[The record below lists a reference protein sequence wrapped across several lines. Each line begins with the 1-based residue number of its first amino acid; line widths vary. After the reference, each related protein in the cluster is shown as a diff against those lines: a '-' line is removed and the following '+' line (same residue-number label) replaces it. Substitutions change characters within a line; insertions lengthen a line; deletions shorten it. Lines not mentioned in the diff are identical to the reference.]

1 MNKIEV
7 NGLILYY
14 SIEFDCSEYDEWE
27 WTEFFLKTTKKT
39 YKKYWLFGPLKEK
52 IIGNPESHMFNINFS
67 IKDKRFTKVEV
78 RNAIEHAIEIWQ
90 RPDELK
96 RGEII

>member
-27 WTEFFLKTTKKT
+27 WTEFFLKTTKKPNNRIVYT
-39 YKKYWLFGPLKEK
+39 VSIWADFYLD
-52 IIGNPESHMFNINFS
+52 INVINS
-67 IKDKRFTKVEV
+67 K
-78 RNAIEHAIEIWQ
+78 
-90 RPDELK
+90 
-96 RGEII
+96 